1 LANGVRGACGAIVV
15 ENGQGI
21 GVHPSIEHGFCCEE
35 LEVGGG
41 DGVGASELAEGEQ
54 GFLLALVQVAVLEE
68 LLVTQE
74 LGGEAAGGSFLECG
88 EDEEEQ

>member
-1 LANGVRGACGAIVV
+1 
-15 ENGQGI
+15 
-21 GVHPSIEHGFCCEE
+21 